1 MAGGR
6 QIPADVIDLREYKK
20 NNQVR
25 DIKNLVIQPFSAE
38 ANKTYLLGALP
49 KGCIVMSHLKLVA
62 GATAIDTD
70 TELKVGDINDL
81 VKGVE
86 IAAKI
91 AANKVYPDGGDIWIT
106 PAVDQTNGYV
116 IQYMNTD
123 ITDGAYAG

>member
-49 KGCIVMSHLKLVA
+49 KGCIVMSHLKLAA
-62 GATAIDTD
+62 GATAADTG

-81 VKGVE
+81 ANGAE
-86 IAAKI
+86 I
-91 AANKVYPDGGDIWIT
+91 AANKVYPDGGDIWIA
-106 PAVDQTNGYV
+106 PAAGQTNGYV

>member
-49 KGCIVMSHLKLVA
+49 KGAAVTAVNKFT
-62 GATAIDTD
+62 ATAVGAAATD
-70 TELKVGDINDL
+70 LLIGDINDSAN
-81 VKGVE
+81 G
-86 IAAKI
+86 AAV
-91 AANKVYPDGGDIWIT
+91 AANTVYPNGGDIWIA
-106 PAVDQTNGYV
+106 PAAGQTNGYV

>member
-49 KGCIVMSHLKLVA
+49 KGAAVTAVNKFT
-62 GATAIDTD
+62 ATAVGAAATD
-70 TELKVGDINDL
+70 LLIGDINDSAN
-81 VKGVE
+81 G
-86 IAAKI
+86 AAV
-91 AANKVYPDGGDIWIT
+91 AANTVYPNGGDLFIT
-106 PAVDQTNGYV
+106 PGATQTNGYIV
-116 IQYMNTD
+116 SYMNTD

>member
-49 KGCIVMSHLKLVA
+49 KGCIVMSHLKLAA
-62 GATAIDTD
+62 GATATDTD

-81 VKGVE
+81 ANGAE
-86 IAAKI
+86 I
-91 AANKVYPDGGDIWIT
+91 AANKVYPDGGDIWIA
-106 PAVDQTNGYV
+106 PAAGQTNGYV

>member
-49 KGCIVMSHLKLVA
+49 KGCIVMSHLKLEA
-62 GATAIDTD
+62 GATATDTD

-81 VKGVE
+81 ANG
-86 IAAKI
+86 AAI

-106 PAVDQTNGYV
+106 PAAEQTNGYV

>member
-49 KGCIVMSHLKLVA
+49 KGCIVISHLKLEA
-62 GATAIDTD
+62 GATATDAD
-70 TELKVGDINDL
+70 TELKVGDINDSAN
-81 VKGVE
+81 G
-86 IAAKI
+86 AAI

-106 PAVDQTNGYV
+106 PAAEQTNGYV

>member
-6 QIPADVIDLREYKK
+6 QIPSDVIDLREYKK

-49 KGCIVMSHLKLVA
+49 KGAAVTAVNKFT
-62 GATAIDTD
+62 ATAIGAAATD
-70 TELKVGDINDL
+70 VKVGDINDAVNGTTL
-81 VKGVE
+81 GT
-86 IAAKI
+86 
-91 AANKVYPDGGDIWIT
+91 NKVYADGGDLWIA
-106 PAVDQTNGYV
+106 PGAAQTDGY
-116 IQYMNTD
+116 IISYMNTD

>member
-49 KGCIVMSHLKLVA
+49 KGCIVMSHLTLEA
-62 GATAIDTD
+62 GATAADTA
-70 TELKVGDINDL
+70 TELKVGDINDSAN
-81 VKGVE
+81 G
-86 IAAKI
+86 AKI

-106 PAVDQTNGYV
+106 PAAGQTNGYV

>member
-38 ANKTYLLGALP
+38 ANKTYLLGAIP
-49 KGCIVMSHLKLVA
+49 KGAAIQSINKFT
-62 GATAIDTD
+62 ATAVGAAATD
-70 TELKVGDINDL
+70 IKVGDINNVASETTL
-81 VKGVE
+81 T
-86 IAAKI
+86 
-91 AANKVYPDGGDIWIT
+91 ANKVYVDGGDIWIKPT
-106 PAVDQTNGYV
+106 VDQTNGY
-116 IQYMNTD
+116 IISYMNTG

>member
-49 KGCIVMSHLKLVA
+49 KGCIVMSHLKLAA
-62 GATAIDTD
+62 GATATDAD

-81 VKGVE
+81 ANGAE
-86 IAAKI
+86 I

-106 PAVDQTNGYV
+106 PAAGQTNGYV

>member
-49 KGCIVMSHLKLVA
+49 KGCIVMSHLKLEA
-62 GATAIDTD
+62 GATATDTD
-70 TELKVGDINDL
+70 TKLKVGDINDSTN
-81 VKGVE
+81 GVD
-86 IAAKI
+86 I

-106 PAVDQTNGYV
+106 PTAGQTNGYV

>member
-49 KGCIVMSHLKLVA
+49 KGCIVMSHLKLAA
-62 GATAIDTD
+62 GATATDAD
-70 TELKVGDINDL
+70 TELKVGDINDSAN
-81 VKGVE
+81 GVE
-86 IAAKI
+86 I

-106 PAVDQTNGYV
+106 PAAEQTNGYV

>member
-49 KGCIVMSHLKLVA
+49 KGCIVMSHLKLAA
-62 GATAIDTD
+62 GATATDTD
-70 TELKVGDINDL
+70 TELKVGDINDSAN
-81 VKGVE
+81 GAE
-86 IAAKI
+86 I
-91 AANKVYPDGGDIWIT
+91 AANKVYPDGGDIWIA
-106 PAVDQTNGYV
+106 PAAGQTNGYV